1 MAQEQSM
8 RVIRQASDDAR
19 EMAMRVGWAGFLN
32 HFLTLITAISFQV
45 IHDPGL
51 NQNLDQIKGQA
62 ETVWRTILE
71 ILKRLKETVKA
82 PNALLDQLQIIFRDE
97 SEFQSVLVLLTSNL
111 FSFKL

>member
-19 EMAMRVGWAGFLN
+19 EMAMRVK
-32 HFLTLITAISFQV
+32 LIAVNVSKASHYNNNFFQV

-51 NQNLDQIKGQA
+51 NQNLDNVKGQA
-62 ETVWRTILE
+62 ENVWRAILE
-71 ILKRLKETVKA
+71 VLKSVKEAVKA

-97 SEFQSVLVLLTSNL
+97 S
-111 FSFKL
+111 KLQEKHPVPTLN

>member
-1 MAQEQSM
+1 MT
-8 RVIRQASDDAR
+8 R
-19 EMAMRVGWAGFLN
+19 
-32 HFLTLITAISFQV
+32 ITVTIKTSFQV

-97 SEFQSVLVLLTSNL
+97 SELRMLIV
-111 FSFKL
+111 